1 LEIKA
6 LREAMPTPTLTMPT
20 LTPTPMPTPIP
31 ILTPTLSP
39 TPTPTPSVEKPK
51 PIAKYI
57 SAMMIQEVFQID
69 KKTYQ
74 NILVRIN
81 KL

>member
-1 LEIKA
+1 MLLEIKA
-6 LREAMPTPTLTMPT
+6 LYEVMPMLIPTLIMLSLT
-20 LTPTPMPTPIP
+20 LMLTLIPM
-31 ILTPTLSP
+31 L
-39 TPTPTPSVEKPK
+39 TPSVEKPK

-57 SAMMIQEVFQID
+57 SATMIQEVFQID

>member
-1 LEIKA
+1 
-6 LREAMPTPTLTMPT
+6 MPM
-20 LTPTPMPTPIP
+20 PTPMPTP
-31 ILTPTLSP
+31 TPTL

-57 SAMMIQEVFQID
+57 SATMIQEVFQID

>member
-1 LEIKA
+1 
-6 LREAMPTPTLTMPT
+6 MPMPMPMLILTSTLMPT
-20 LTPTPMPTPIP
+20 LTPT
-31 ILTPTLSP
+31 L
-39 TPTPTPSVEKPK
+39 TPSVEKPK

-57 SAMMIQEVFQID
+57 SATMIQEVFQID